1 MLFRRLHSISRQ
13 RIGSV
18 SYFYRNYSKNENE
31 IKNLANRLAIV
42 DDELFDIVQSQMKEL
57 KRKNN
62 EIATNIQKIKQAQP
76 NQVVND
82 QETAKIVF
90 EILNSYMSRFNEL
103 DIISKRNLIKLFVG
117 NMETDGKNL
126 YMDLIGSRNHTIT
139 TQPQLFDDDNN
150 DNGEGLSATHNGQ
163 IVLSSGSGE

>member
-1 MLFRRLHSISRQ
+1 MQ
-13 RIGSV
+13 
-18 SYFYRNYSKNENE
+18 
-31 IKNLANRLAIV
+31 
-42 DDELFDIVQSQMKEL
+42 DL
-57 KRKNN
+57 KFI
-62 EIATNIQKIKQAQP
+62 IAKNIQKIKQTQP

-139 TQPQLFDDDNN
+139 TKPPLFDNEESNN
-150 DNGEGLSATHNGQ
+150 LNGLSATHNGQ
-163 IVLSSGSGE
+163 IVLSSDSGE